1 VEYDVRE
8 RRLALIQDD
17 LVDYETA
24 MGRMTELVRER
35 QRDERPDTLW
45 LLSHPQVFTVGRRT
59 QPEHLPDPSRGIP
72 VVQTGRGGQLTYHG
86 PGQLV
91 GYLIV
96 KLRQSEGVVDY
107 IREVELRLV
116 AALGKLGVPAERR
129 DTPPGSEL
137 LTGVWTR
144 HTNRKIVSIGMRA
157 SRGVTSHGFAL
168 NVDGDLT
175 PWQYAVPCGM
185 PDVDMT
191 SIARELSD
199 TPGQAPG
206 SQRRSAGHFIVSLTP
221 APPAESASIAGGTA
235 ESAAADS
242 AQGPL
247 MDQVRAVIADVFE
260 AS

>member
-1 VEYDVRE
+1 MRE

-17 LVDYETA
+17 LVDYTA
-24 MGRMTELVRER
+24 AMERMSALVEAR

-59 QPEHLPDPSRGIP
+59 PAEHLPDPSHGIP

-91 GYLIV
+91 GYLIIR
-96 KLRQSEGVVDY
+96 LRQGEGVVDY
-107 IREVELRLV
+107 IREVELRLI
-116 AALGKLGVPAERR
+116 AALDKLGVPAERR

-144 HTNRKIVSIGMRA
+144 HTDRKIVSIGMRS

-175 PWQYAVPCGM
+175 PWRYAVPCGM

-191 SIARELSD
+191 SIARELAD
-199 TPGQAPG
+199 PRTHAGAGPARHHDRG
-206 SQRRSAGHFIVSLTP
+206 GHFVVDLTAAPAAPAAP
-221 APPAESASIAGGTA
+221 APP
-235 ESAAADS
+235 
-242 AQGPL
+242 GPPGEL
-247 MDQVRAVIADVFE
+247 MDQTRRVVADVFE
-260 AS
+260 AAP